1 MSKAVPFKSGGLAL
15 LVETDDDVELP
26 VRLPVNQPVHRVPD
40 PEEEDYDDSDI
51 FIPKGM
57 EEVVSV
63 ADIKRDLGEVKD
75 AIVACCNS
83 LYSAVGSIPPPQKF
97 GIEFGIKLA
106 GEKGIPFLTK
116 ASGEANFK
124 ITVEWGK

>member
-1 MSKAVPFKSGGLAL
+1 MSKAVAVRSGGLAL

-26 VRLPVNQPVHRVPD
+26 VYQVPD
-40 PEEEDYDDSDI
+40 RKDEDSDI
-51 FIPKGM
+51 FIPKGVQ
-57 EEVVSV
+57 EVVSV

-83 LYSAVGSIPPPQKF
+83 LHSAILSIPAPQKF

-106 GEKGIPFLTK
+106 GEKGVPLLTK

-124 ITVEWGK
+124 ITVEWSK